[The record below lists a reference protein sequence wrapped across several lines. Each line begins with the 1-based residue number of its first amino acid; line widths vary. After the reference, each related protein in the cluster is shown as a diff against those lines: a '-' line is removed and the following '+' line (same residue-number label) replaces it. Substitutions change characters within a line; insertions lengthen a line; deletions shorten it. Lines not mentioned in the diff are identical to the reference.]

1 MDFWEV
7 IYENVKKKQKTFISQ
22 HTSIYKVPRHFEV
35 L

>member
-7 IYENVKKKQKTFISQ
+7 IYENVKKKTTFISQ
-22 HTSIYKVPRHFEV
+22 QTSIYKGLRHFDV